1 MRYFVAVEDIKAITN
16 IANASAADFLCNDKP
31 VHVELA
37 RQKTGFGYK
46 AFMVCPWCGS
56 RRVEL
61 YMYHDE
67 LICTDYYPVR
77 VYKTR
82 QDSTDGGYEEI
93 GYRMNR
99 LAARY
104 GIQIEQP
111 FFYYQMIFKKPKY
124 MHQNTWEHI
133 LRQLQLLAN
142 MRFQALFFKK
152 RYSPK
157 FIRYALKHCLYLY
170 SLYDMEKYLIYWQGC
185 VEDIRKE
192 DSMVRFKSP

>member
-1 MRYFVAVEDIKAITN
+1 MRYFITVKDIKSILNITN
-16 IANASAADFLCNDKP
+16 APAAEFLCEGKP
-31 VHVELA
+31 VQVELA

-46 AFMVCPWCGS
+46 VFMICPRCGY
-56 RRVEL
+56 RRAEL
-61 YMYHDE
+61 YMYRDK
-67 LICTDYYPVR
+67 LVCRDCYPVR

-111 FFYYQMIFKKPKY
+111 FAYYQMLFKKPKY
-124 MHQNTWEHI
+124 MHQSTWERI

-142 MRFQALFFKK
+142 MRFQAIFFKK
-152 RYSPK
+152 RYSPGA
-157 FIRYALKHCLYLY
+157 INYALRHCVYIY
-170 SLYDMEKYLIYWQGC
+170 SLYDMEKYLIDWQGC
-185 VEDIRKE
+185 IENMK
-192 DSMVRFKSP
+192 K